1 MFGRGESFY
10 RWNTIL
16 ADLKFTF
23 KEEIIWDKSIV
34 HRLYCH

>member
-16 ADLKFTF
+16 SELKFTF
-23 KEEIIWDKSIV
+23 KEEIVWNKDAF
-34 HRLYCH
+34 RLLCQQ